1 MRWAPFTRQAGAGAF
16 PASPCF
22 ASVIAKVCR
31 SGLKSDAKKV
41 CAMSVAMPAIPCKFT
56 LLPFI
61 DSLQLPERDLA
72 GIGISGSV
80 AVLRGKN
87 SEFPPSAQLQL
98 EYRLAWP
105 ADDSAAAV
113 LLPESKTAPQRRDQ
127 LWAHTCLELFI
138 AIPGEKRY
146 WEVNMAPSGDWAVYR
161 LDDYRQGLQPE
172 PQLAALPFQVHRQ
185 LGLLELRL
193 HWNLPAELA
202 AAAELELG
210 ASAVIEHLDGEI
222 SYWALNHPAPKADFH
237 NRQSF
242 ALRV

>member
-1 MRWAPFTRQAGAGAF
+1 MSIKTPVISNEFKLVPF
-16 PASPCF
+16 
-22 ASVIAKVCR
+22 V
-31 SGLKSDAKKV
+31 
-41 CAMSVAMPAIPCKFT
+41 
-56 LLPFI
+56 

-72 GIGISGSV
+72 GISLSGSV

-87 SEFPPSAQLQL
+87 SESAPAAQLQL

-113 LLPESKTAPQRRDQ
+113 LLPDFMAAPQRRDQ

-146 WEVNMAPSGDWAVYR
+146 WEVNMAPNGDWAVYR
-161 LDDYRQGLQPE
+161 LDDYRQGLRPE

-193 HWNLPAELA
+193 DWHLPAELA

-222 SYWALNHPAPKADFH
+222 SYWALNHPAPQADFH

-242 ALRV
+242 ALRI

>member
-1 MRWAPFTRQAGAGAF
+1 MSIKTPVISNEFKLVPF
-16 PASPCF
+16 
-22 ASVIAKVCR
+22 V
-31 SGLKSDAKKV
+31 
-41 CAMSVAMPAIPCKFT
+41 
-56 LLPFI
+56 

-72 GIGISGSV
+72 GISISGSV

-87 SEFPPSAQLQL
+87 SESAPAAQLQL

-113 LLPESKTAPQRRDQ
+113 LLPDSKAAPQRRDQ

-146 WEVNMAPSGDWAVYR
+146 WEVNMAPNGDWAVYR
-161 LDDYRQGLQPE
+161 LDDYRQGLRPE
-172 PQLAALPFQVHRQ
+172 PQLAALPFQLHHQ
-185 LGLLELRL
+185 LGLLELQL

-222 SYWALNHPAPKADFH
+222 SYWALNHPAPQADFH
-237 NRQSF
+237 HRQSF

>member
-1 MRWAPFTRQAGAGAF
+1 
-16 PASPCF
+16 
-22 ASVIAKVCR
+22 
-31 SGLKSDAKKV
+31 
-41 CAMSVAMPAIPCKFT
+41 MSVEMPATSNEFK
-56 LLPFI
+56 LLPFV
-61 DSLQLPERDLA
+61 DNLQVLDRDLA
-72 GIGISGSV
+72 GISISGSV

-98 EYRLAWP
+98 NYKLAWP

-113 LLPESKTAPQRRDQ
+113 LLPDSKAAPQRRDQ

-146 WEVNMAPSGDWAVYR
+146 WEVNMAPNGDWAVYR
-161 LDDYRQGLQPE
+161 LDDYRQGLRPE

-193 HWNLPAELA
+193 DWHLPAELA

-222 SYWALNHPAPKADFH
+222 SYWALNHPAPQADFH